1 MFRADA
7 MSLQLAGTRAAAV
20 AIMELLILPLALLG
34 GVVVLVIIGVV
45 LRKRHGK
52 PVSHDA
58 EYETLRARYVGGEIS
73 RTVYDRRRR
82 ELQQR
87 ARTRRIA

>member
-7 MSLQLAGTRAAAV
+7 MSLQLLV
-20 AIMELLILPLALLG
+20 LLT
-34 GVVVLVIIGVV
+34 IGIV
-45 LRKRHGK
+45 LRMRHGK
-52 PVSHDA
+52 PAPHDA
-58 EYETLRARYVGGEIS
+58 EYKTLRARYARGDIS

-87 ARTRRIA
+87 ARTRRTA